1 MVIFLC
7 DENTIRPD
15 IALGHM
21 AGKTGSS
28 LQILKILFKVP
39 IF

>member
-7 DENTIRPD
+7 DENTIRPGL
-15 IALGHM
+15 AQGHM

-28 LQILKILFKVP
+28 MPV
-39 IF
+39 

>member
-7 DENTIRPD
+7 DENTIRPGL
-15 IALGHM
+15 ALGHM

-28 LQILKILFKVP
+28 MPVCIGKLSVKK
-39 IF
+39 